1 MSEQQQWTYTSE
13 DGTYAVD
20 RFTDEGKY
28 AFVLILQID
37 KEIQE
42 VRKTLAKLEMAAKGF
57 NGTVLQ
63 QLTDDMLVDEEDNVG
78 LGESIPDNS
87 NEAATTEE

>member
-1 MSEQQQWTYTSE
+1 MSEQQGWTYTS
-13 DGTYAVD
+13 DNGTYAVD

-37 KEIQE
+37 KEVQE

-63 QLTDDMLVDEEDNVG
+63 QLTDDMLVEE
-78 LGESIPDNS
+78 
-87 NEAATTEE
+87 EATEEPVQSDSHEI

>member
-1 MSEQQQWTYTSE
+1 MSEQQGWTYTS
-13 DGTYAVD
+13 DNGTYAVD

-37 KEIQE
+37 KEVQE

-57 NGTVLQ
+57 NEAVLQ
-63 QLTDDMLVDEEDNVG
+63 QLTDDMLVEE
-78 LGESIPDNS
+78 
-87 NEAATTEE
+87 EAAEEPVQSDSHEI

>member
-1 MSEQQQWTYTSE
+1 MSDQQGWTYTSE

-37 KEIQE
+37 KEVQE

-63 QLTDDMLVDEEDNVG
+63 QLTEDMLVDAEDTPAI
-78 LGESIPDNS
+78 GESIPDNS
-87 NEAATTEE
+87 NEAITEE